1 MDLDLAYDLDL
12 ERDLAS
18 RTAPPEDWWVGSQG
32 WLGLYAPVDGDDA
45 GSVPS
50 TSTVLDR
57 VEAWGPSV
65 DTLMVLEGLDPQA
78 LSPFDQVTYLSL
90 VDAHVG
96 WLEGIKQRA
105 VLAVAGIAPLD
116 ADDSGRE
123 EVALAIRLS
132 PSTAQRRIDTARTL
146 AWFAPTTRVALDGG
160 QVSVLHAAAV
170 AETITALL
178 NAAGLD
184 AFPKAGSVPDPAAV
198 DLAGKLEAVVF
209 PKATRQCLADLRRS
223 LARAAA
229 RLQPVQHAVA
239 CERAARERKVARYDL
254 PDGMIQ
260 LVADLP
266 AADAMIVWAAL
277 DTAARADPRPAVGP
291 CGVGV
296 DAKRADALTAW
307 ARHVLADPNTPRR
320 HGRVVSVGVTI
331 DLPTLLGLQNNP
343 GELVGYGPI
352 PAPVARALAADATWH
367 RLVTDPVTGH
377 LLDYGRTTYTP
388 PQPLR
393 DYLIARDQHC
403 VHHHC
408 HRAAQFCQ
416 IDHIKPWNQGGTTA
430 AHNNA
435 LPCTRHHHLKTR
447 CGWTYVLNPDGTTT
461 WTTPTGH
468 TYTNDP

>member
-1 MDLDLAYDLDL
+1 MDLDLASDLDF
-12 ERDLAS
+12 DLAA
-18 RTAPPEDWWVGSQG
+18 RMAPPEGFGLGSSG
-32 WLGLYAPVDGDDA
+32 WLGLYAPVDGDDPDV
-45 GSVPS
+45 VPS
-50 TSTVLDR
+50 VSTVLDR

-65 DTLMVLEGLDPQA
+65 DTLTVLEGLDPQA

-277 DTAARADPRPAVGP
+277 DTAARADPRPGTGP
-291 CGVGV
+291 CAVGV

-307 ARHVLADPNTPRR
+307 ARHVLADPHTPRR
-320 HGRVVSVGVTI
+320 HGRVVSVGVTV

-388 PQPLR
+388 PQQLR